1 MQQLL
6 QGRRLTQLGLLAIA
20 ISLSACKIGGGGG
33 SDDDEPTARAPYKAT
48 IERTSFGI
56 PHITADDIGSAGF
69 GHGYAIADDN
79 LCVLA
84 DAFVTFNGER
94 SRYFGPTAAAATM
107 GTFGS
112 PPNLEAD
119 FFFRLLTDQQ
129 AVDAFKE
136 EQPDDLLEL
145 TRGFAAGY
153 SRYVDEIKDGE
164 HVGRHADCRN
174 ADWLETIDED
184 DVLRRLIALN
194 LAASSANW
202 VTQITGAQP
211 PAPAAASASRTL
223 SAPLAQNTSEL
234 DADRFAVGRE
244 EGIGSNTLAFG
255 ADSTESGN
263 SLLFANPHWY
273 LLGVD
278 RFYQLH
284 MTVPG
289 KLDISGA
296 SIMGAPM
303 VLMGFNDNVAWAHT
317 VSTARRFTLYQLQLK
332 AGDPTTYIKDSEE
345 KALTPHEITVQVMGD
360 DSNLSEVT
368 RTLYSSEYGPMIDLR
383 SLGLPGWSSQ
393 AAYTMRDVNLENTRA
408 FQNFFAFD
416 KAESLEDFY
425 AKTKELVGIPWVN
438 TTAIGRGDGR
448 ALYSDITAVPN
459 VPDSM
464 LAGCLVPG
472 LGQAVLGAVPGLPLL
487 DGTRAACDWKTDSD
501 SAQPG
506 TFGPGNLPS
515 LLSTDY
521 VANMNDSYWLSNPE
535 QPLTG
540 YAGII
545 GRENYAQSLRTRMGH
560 TLVRERLGGIDG
572 LSGALASSENIR
584 DITLNSRNYSAEMLK
599 TEVLAQVCDPAPNGA
614 ELEACQVLTAWDNT
628 GNLDARG
635 AHVWTA
641 FWELLSS
648 KLAAT
653 RTTLYA
659 TPFDAADPIN
669 TPRGLSTNATVLTA
683 VQAAFSEAVAQLQT
697 DGVALNARLGDVQTY
712 LKPGED
718 IPQYGGEG
726 SEGYF
731 TVLRNSYMHVVEFP
745 EGEPVKAFTLL
756 SHSQSSDPA
765 STNYSDYTEAYSNKA
780 WHPFPFTREQI
791 EADLVSTMD
800 ISE

>member
-6 QGRRLTQLGLLAIA
+6 QKKRLAQLSLLAIA
-20 ISLSACKIGGGGG
+20 IALSACKIGGGGGG
-33 SDDDEPTARAPYKAT
+33 SDDDEPTTRAPYKAT
-48 IERTSFGI
+48 IERTTFGI
-56 PHITADDIGSAGF
+56 PHITAADIGGAGY
-69 GHGYAIADDN
+69 GHGYAIAEDN

-94 SRYFGPTAAAATM
+94 SRYFGPTDAAATM

-119 FFFRLLTDQQ
+119 FLFRLLTDQQ
-129 AVDAFKE
+129 AVDAFKK
-136 EQPDDLLEL
+136 EQPEDLLEL
-145 TRGFAAGY
+145 SRGFAAGY

-164 HVGRHADCRN
+164 HVGRHAECRN
-174 ADWLETIDED
+174 ADWVETINED

-202 VTQITGAQP
+202 VTEIAGAQP
-211 PAPAAASASRTL
+211 PAPANTRAARTL
-223 SAPLAQNTSEL
+223 SMPQAQNTEL
-234 DADRFAVGRE
+234 SGDRFAVGRE

-255 ADSTESGN
+255 ADATESGN

-317 VSTARRFTLYQLQLK
+317 VSTARRFTLYQLQL
-332 AGDPTTYIKDSEE
+332 ASGDPTSYVKDNET
-345 KALTPHEITVQVMGD
+345 KALTPHEITVQVLGND
-360 DSNLSEVT
+360 ANLTEVT

-383 SLGLPGWSSQ
+383 KLGLPGWNSQ
-393 AAYTMRDVNLENTRA
+393 AAYTLRDVNLENTRA

-472 LGQAVLGAVPGLPLL
+472 LGQAVLAAVPGLPLL
-487 DGTRAACDWKTDSD
+487 DGTRSACDWKTDSD

-506 TFGPGNLPS
+506 AFGPGNLPS
-515 LLSTDY
+515 LLSRDY

-545 GRENYAQSLRTRMGH
+545 GREDYEQSLRTRMGH
-560 TLVRERLGGIDG
+560 TLARERLSGADG
-572 LSGALASSENIR
+572 LNGFQASSENIR
-584 DITLNSRNYSAEMLK
+584 QISLNSRVYSAERLK
-599 TEVLAQVCDPAPNGA
+599 TAVLASVCNPVDPDD
-614 ELEACQVLTAWDNT
+614 EKKACNVLAAWDNT
-628 GNLDARG
+628 GNLDAVG
-635 AHVWTA
+635 AHIWSA
-641 FWELLSS
+641 FWAKARLLD
-648 KLAAT
+648 
-653 RTTLYA
+653 LYA
-659 TPFDAADPIN
+659 TPFDANDPIN
-669 TPRGLSTNATVLTA
+669 TPDGLSNDASLKTELKT
-683 VQAAFSEAVAQLQT
+683 AFSAAVTELVNKGT
-697 DGVALNARLGDVQTY
+697 ALDAKLGDVQFY
-712 LKPGED
+712 LKPGER
-718 IPQYGGEG
+718 IPQFGGEG

-745 EGEPVKAFTLL
+745 DGEPVRAFTLL

-765 STNYSDYTEAYSNKA
+765 SPNYSDYTEAYSKKA

-791 EADLVSTMD
+791 EADLVSKLD

>member
-1 MQQLL
+1 MQQLF
-6 QGRRLTQLGLLAIA
+6 QRRRITQLSLVAVALT
-20 ISLSACKIGGGGG
+20 LSACKIGGGGG
-33 SDDDEPTARAPYKAT
+33 SDNDPAPEASYSAT
-48 IERTSFGI
+48 IERTTFGI
-56 PHITADDIGSAGF
+56 PHITSDTIGGAGY

-94 SRYFGPTAAAATM
+94 SRYFGPDAAAATM

-119 FFFRLLTDQQ
+119 FFFKLLTDQQ
-129 AVDAFKE
+129 AVDAFKQD
-136 EQPDDLLEL
+136 QPEDLMDL

-153 SRYVDEIKDGE
+153 SRYVREIKDGE
-164 HVGRHADCRN
+164 HVGRHAECRN

-202 VTQITGAQP
+202 VTAISGAQP
-211 PAPAAASASRTL
+211 PAAAVTSL
-223 SAPLAQNTSEL
+223 SAPLEHSEEL
-234 DADRFAVGRE
+234 TPDRFALGRE
-244 EGIGSNTLAFG
+244 EGIGSNTFAFG
-255 ADSTESGN
+255 ADATESGR

-289 KLDISGA
+289 ELDISGA

-317 VSTARRFTLYQLQLK
+317 VSTARRFTLYQLQLA
-332 AGDPTTYIKDSEE
+332 AGDPTSYVKDNEV
-345 KALTPHEITVQVMGD
+345 KALTPHEITVQVKGAD
-360 DSNLSEVT
+360 TNLTEVT
-368 RTLYSSEYGPMIDLR
+368 RTLYSSEYGPMINLS
-383 SLGLPGWSSQ
+383 SLGLPGWGSQ
-393 AAYTMRDVNLENTRA
+393 VAYTLRDANLENTRA

-425 AKTKELVGIPWVN
+425 TKTKEFVGIPWVN
-438 TTAIGRGDGR
+438 TTAIGRDDER
-448 ALYSDITAVPN
+448 ALYSDITVVPN

-464 LAGCLVPG
+464 LATCLVPG
-472 LGQAVLGAVPGLPLL
+472 LGQAVLAAVPGLPLL
-487 DGTRAACDWKTDSD
+487 DGTRAACDWKTDPD

-506 TFGPGNLPS
+506 AFGPDNLPS
-515 LLSTDY
+515 LFSTDY

-545 GRENYAQSLRTRMGH
+545 GREDYAQSLRTRMGH
-560 TLVRERLGGIDG
+560 TLVRERLNGIDG
-572 LSGALASSENIR
+572 LNGNTATSENIR
-584 DITLNSRNYSAEMLK
+584 QIALNSRNYSAEMLK
-599 TEVLAQVCDPAPNGA
+599 AEVLASVCDATDPAA
-614 ELEACQVLTAWDNT
+614 EQQACQVLSAWDNT

-635 AHVWTA
+635 AHIWTA
-641 FWELLSS
+641 FWELLSQ
-648 KLAAT
+648 KIAVLQ
-653 RTTLYA
+653 RTNPTLSLYA

-669 TPRGLSTNATVLTA
+669 TPNGLSSNAN
-683 VQAAFSEAVAQLQT
+683 VQTQVAAAFSEAVAQLQS
-697 DGVALNARLGDVQTY
+697 DGIALNARLGDIQFY
-712 LKPGED
+712 LKPGEQ

-731 TVLRNSYMHVVEFP
+731 TVLRNSYMHVVDFP
-745 EGEPVKAFTLL
+745 EGEPVRAFTLL

-765 STNYSDYTEAYSNKA
+765 SPYYSDYSEAYSNKA
-780 WHPFPFTREQI
+780 WHPFPYTRQQI
-791 EADLVSTMD
+791 EEDLVSTID

>member
-1 MQQLL
+1 MQQLF
-6 QGRRLTQLGLLAIA
+6 QRRGLSQLSLLALA
-20 ISLSACKIGGGGG
+20 LTLSACKIGGGG
-33 SDDDEPTARAPYKAT
+33 SDNDDAPAQASYKAT

-56 PHITADDIGSAGF
+56 PHITADTMGGAGY
-69 GHGYAIADDN
+69 GHGYAIAEDN

-94 SRYFGPTAAAATM
+94 SRYFGPEASAAVM

-119 FFFRLLTDQQ
+119 FFFRLLNNQD

-136 EQPDDLLEL
+136 DQPADLMEL

-153 SRYVDEIKDGE
+153 SRYVEEIKDGE
-164 HVGRHADCRN
+164 HPDRHADCRN
-174 ADWLETIDED
+174 AEWLQTIDED

-202 VTQITGAQP
+202 VTEITSAQP
-211 PAPAAASASRTL
+211 PAPAGAAAARTL
-223 SAPLAQNTSEL
+223 SAPLATDNDEL
-234 DADRFAVGRE
+234 TTDRFAVGRE

-255 ADSTESGN
+255 ADSTEDGR

-289 KLDISGA
+289 ELDISGA

-332 AGDPTTYIKDSEE
+332 SGDPTTYIKDDEE
-345 KALTPHEITVQVMGD
+345 KSLTPHEITVQVKGED
-360 DSNLSEVT
+360 TNLSEVT
-368 RTLYSSEYGPMIDLR
+368 RTLYTSEYGPMINL
-383 SLGLPGWSSQ
+383 SGLGLPGWSSA
-393 AAYTMRDVNLENTRA
+393 AAYTLRDANLENTRA

-416 KAESLEDFY
+416 KADSLEDFY
-425 AKTKELVGIPWVN
+425 TSIKELVGIPWVN
-438 TTAIGRGDGR
+438 TTAIGRDDGR
-448 ALYSDITAVPN
+448 ALYSDITVVPN

-472 LGQAVLGAVPGLPLL
+472 LGQAVLGLVPGLPLL
-487 DGTRAACDWKTDSD
+487 DGSRAACDWKTDTD
-501 SAQPG
+501 SVQPG
-506 TFGPGNLPS
+506 AFGPTNLPS

-540 YAGII
+540 YDGII
-545 GRENYAQSLRTRMGH
+545 GREDYAQSLRTRMGH
-560 TLVRERLGGIDG
+560 TLARERLHGTDG
-572 LSGALASSENIR
+572 LNGFQASSENIR
-584 DITLNSRNYSAEMLK
+584 DITLNSRNYSAELLK
-599 TEVLAQVCDPAPNGA
+599 TEVLAEVCNPAPVGA
-614 ELEACQVLTAWDNT
+614 ELQACQVLTAWDNT
-628 GNLDARG
+628 GNLDAVG

-641 FWELLSS
+641 FWEALLA
-648 KLAAT
+648 KLEEQPA
-653 RTTLYA
+653 LNPYA
-659 TPFDAADPIN
+659 VAFDAADPIN
-669 TPRGLSTNATVLTA
+669 TPRGLSNDATVRNL
-683 VQAAFSEAVAQLQT
+683 VQDAFSEAVAQLQN
-697 DGVALNARLGDVQTY
+697 DGIALDARLEEVQFY
-712 LKPGED
+712 LKPGEQ
-718 IPQYGGEG
+718 ISQFGGEG
-726 SEGYF
+726 YEGYF
-731 TVLRNSYMHVVEFP
+731 TVLRNSYMHVVDFP
-745 EGEPVKAFTLL
+745 EGEPVRAYTFLT
-756 SHSQSSDPA
+756 HSQSSDPA
-765 STNYSDYTEAYSNKA
+765 SPNYSDYTKAYSQKQ

-791 EADLVSTMD
+791 EADLVSEIE
-800 ISE
+800 ISQ

>member
-1 MQQLL
+1 MHLPFQR
-6 QGRRLTQLGLLAIA
+6 RRLTQLSLLAIA
-20 ISLSACKIGGGGG
+20 VTLSACKIGGSS
-33 SDDDEPTARAPYKAT
+33 SDNDDAPAQTSYKAT
-48 IERTSFGI
+48 IERTTFGI
-56 PHITADDIGSAGF
+56 PHITADDMGGAGY
-69 GHGYAIADDN
+69 GHGYAIAEDN

-94 SRYFGPTAAAATM
+94 SRYFGPDAQAATM
-107 GTFGS
+107 GTFGT

-119 FFFRLLTDQQ
+119 FFFRLLTNQE
-129 AVDAFKE
+129 AVSAFKQ
-136 EQPDDLLEL
+136 EQPDDLMEL

-153 SRYVDEIKDGE
+153 SRYVEEIQDGE
-164 HVGRHADCRN
+164 HAGRHADCRN
-174 ADWLETIDED
+174 AEWLQTIDED

-202 VTQITGAQP
+202 VTEITSAQP
-211 PAPAAASASRTL
+211 PAPAAAAARTL
-223 SAPLAQNTSEL
+223 SAPMAQASQAL
-234 DADRFAVGRE
+234 DADRAAVGRE

-255 ADSTESGN
+255 GDSTETGR

-303 VLMGFNDNVAWAHT
+303 VLMGFNDNIAWAHT

-332 AGDPTTYIKDSEE
+332 AGDPTTYVKDGVDQP
-345 KALTPHEITVQVMGD
+345 LTAHEITVQVMGD
-360 DSNLSEVT
+360 DSNLSDVT
-368 RTLYSSEYGPMIDLR
+368 RTLYSSEYGPMINL
-383 SLGLPGWSSQ
+383 SGLGLPGWSSA
-393 AAYTMRDVNLENTRA
+393 AAYTLRDANLENTRA

-416 KAESLEDFY
+416 QAESLDDFY
-425 AKTKELVGIPWVN
+425 AKAKEYVGIPWVN
-438 TTAIGRGDGR
+438 TTAIGRDDAR
-448 ALYSDITAVPN
+448 ALYSDITVVPN

-472 LGQAVLGAVPGLPLL
+472 LGQAVLGLVPGLPLL
-487 DGTRAACDWKTDSD
+487 DGSRAACDWKTDTD

-515 LLSTDY
+515 LLSTAY

-545 GRENYAQSLRTRMGH
+545 GREDYAQSLRTRVGH
-560 TLVRERLGGIDG
+560 TLVRDRLNGADG
-572 LSGALASSENIR
+572 LNGALASSENIR
-584 DITLNSRNYSAEMLK
+584 DITLNSRNYSAELLK
-599 TEVLAQVCDPAPNGA
+599 TEVLAEVCVPAPLGA

-641 FWELLSS
+641 FWETLSN

-653 RTTLYA
+653 TPALSLYA

-669 TPRGLSTNATVLTA
+669 TPRGLSSNGTVRTR
-683 VQAAFSEAVAQLQT
+683 VQEAFSEAVAALQN
-697 DGVALNARLGDVQTY
+697 DGIALNARLGDVQKY
-712 LKPGED
+712 LKPGES
-718 IPQYGGEG
+718 IEQFGGEG

-745 EGEPVKAFTLL
+745 EGEPVSAYTLL

-765 STNYSDYTEAYSNKA
+765 SPNYADYTEAYSDKQ
-780 WHPFPFTREQI
+780 WHRFPFTREQI
-791 EADLVSTMD
+791 EAELVSTTE
-800 ISE
+800 ISQ